1 MKNQKGFTLIESI
14 IYLALFS
21 IIIGGS
27 LVAVYQIIKSTDASV
42 NHIILQNEANF
53 IFRKIN
59 WALSTANQVNSINT
73 YSLDI
78 IKDNEEVLTL
88 WQSQGNIYIKRGA
101 EDSLI
106 LNSSSV
112 AVNLL
117 SFTIIQDEN
126 QNNLLK
132 VNFILTTA
140 QNGKQAS
147 QSFSTNFYIN

>member
-1 MKNQKGFTLIESI
+1 
-14 IYLALFS
+14 LFS

-59 WALSTANQVNSINT
+59 WALSTANQVNSLNT
-73 YSLDI
+73 YSLDV
-78 IKDNEEVLTL
+78 IKDNEEVITL
-88 WQSQGNIYIKRGA
+88 WQSQGNIYIKRGT